1 MKLLENYR
9 VEDAKMNNVR
19 FVNSCPKCET
29 KGVLKGKRGLYLK
42 LECSSCNYKW
52 QTLFTALR
60 GVLKI

>member
-1 MKLLENYR
+1 MISPPESR
-9 VEDAKMNNVR
+9 
-19 FVNSCPKCET
+19 SIHCCPKCERQ
-29 KGVLKGKRGLYLK
+29 GVLKGKRGLYLK